1 MILIPLP
8 GRHADAG
15 TNQVSSLLSPLMTAI
30 DETSASPTRLP
41 TEATPDT
48 GTAAADRPSLRIV
61 LVLGALIALGPFTI
75 DMYLPALPDI
85 GTDLGASSSAVQ
97 LTITGTLLGLALGQ
111 LIVGPLADSLG
122 RRRPLIAGIG
132 LHVLASVLAVFA
144 PTVAVLG
151 ALRVFQGIGAAAAAV
166 VAVAVV
172 RDLYSGNMVAI
183 VMSRLMLVLGVAPV
197 LAPSIGGALLIALD
211 WRGIFVVLA
220 LIGTLT
226 ALIGALALKETL
238 PPERRRTSNLSSV
251 LSTYKS
257 LLGDRKFM
265 VLTLVS
271 SVGMASLF
279 AYVSG
284 ASFVFQNQYGL
295 DEQQFALL
303 FSSGSIAL
311 IGASQLNVRALARWS
326 PQQITIA
333 SLAFATVAGAALLVT
348 AYLELGGLV
357 GFVIPLWFLLAGV
370 GFVLPNAPAL
380 ALGRHGEAAGTA
392 AAMLGALQF
401 GVGALIAPLV
411 GVLGNTGVALGAT
424 MTMCVALGLV
434 ALLATA
440 RADAR

>member
-1 MILIPLP
+1 M
-8 GRHADAG
+8 A
-15 TNQVSSLLSPLMTAI
+15 SLLCSFMTDTEERA
-30 DETSASPTRLP
+30 APTGER
-41 TEATPDT
+41 TTF
-48 GTAAADRPSLRIV
+48 RPSLRVI
-61 LVLGALIALGPFTI
+61 LVLGAMVALGPFTI

-132 LHVLASVLAVFA
+132 VHVAASVLAVFA

-151 ALRVFQGIGAAAAAV
+151 VLRVFQGIGAAAAAV
-166 VAVAVV
+166 VALAVV
-172 RDLYSGNMVAI
+172 RDLFSGNTVAV

-220 LIGTLT
+220 VIGTLT
-226 ALIGALALKETL
+226 ALIGAWGLAETL
-238 PPERRRTSNLSSV
+238 PPERRRKSNLLAV
-251 LSTYKS
+251 LGTYRS
-257 LLGDRKFM
+257 LLGDRAFM
-265 VLTLVS
+265 VLALVS
-271 SVGMASLF
+271 SVAMGSLF
-279 AYVSG
+279 SYVSG
-284 ASFVFQNQYGL
+284 ASFVFQDQYGL

-303 FSSGSIAL
+303 FSSGAIAL

-326 PQQITIA
+326 PLQITVA
-333 SLAFATVAGAALLVT
+333 SLGFATVAGLALITT
-348 AYLELGGLV
+348 AHVEFGGLV
-357 GFVIPLWFLLAGV
+357 GFVVPLWFLLGGV

-392 AAMLGALQF
+392 AALLGALQF

-411 GVLGNTGVALGAT
+411 GVLGNTGVALAVT
-424 MTMCVALGLV
+424 MTACTGFGLV
-434 ALLATA
+434 ALAAAAKAEA
-440 RADAR
+440 R

>member
-1 MILIPLP
+1 M
-8 GRHADAG
+8 
-15 TNQVSSLLSPLMTAI
+15 
-30 DETSASPTRLP
+30 
-41 TEATPDT
+41 
-48 GTAAADRPSLRIV
+48 

-172 RDLYSGNMVAI
+172 RDLYSGNMVAV

-303 FSSGSIAL
+303 FSSGAIAL

-326 PQQITIA
+326 PQQITIG

-348 AYLELGGLV
+348 SYLELGGLV

>member
-1 MILIPLP
+1 M
-8 GRHADAG
+8 
-15 TNQVSSLLSPLMTAI
+15 
-30 DETSASPTRLP
+30 
-41 TEATPDT
+41 
-48 GTAAADRPSLRIV
+48 

-172 RDLYSGNMVAI
+172 RDLYSGNMVAV

-303 FSSGSIAL
+303 FSSGAIAL

-401 GVGALIAPLV
+401 GIGALIAPLV

>member
-1 MILIPLP
+1 M
-8 GRHADAG
+8 
-15 TNQVSSLLSPLMTAI
+15 SSLLSPLMTAI
-30 DETSASPTRLP
+30 DETSASPTRLRAQ
-41 TEATPDT
+41 ATPDT

-172 RDLYSGNMVAI
+172 RDLYSGNMVAV

-303 FSSGSIAL
+303 FSSGAIAL

-411 GVLGNTGVALGAT
+411 GVLGNTGVGLGAT

>member
-1 MILIPLP
+1 
-8 GRHADAG
+8 
-15 TNQVSSLLSPLMTAI
+15 VSSLLSPLMTAI

-97 LTITGTLLGLALGQ
+97 LTITGRLLGLALGQ

-303 FSSGSIAL
+303 FSSGAIAL

-401 GVGALIAPLV
+401 GIGALIAPLV

>member
-1 MILIPLP
+1 M
-8 GRHADAG
+8 
-15 TNQVSSLLSPLMTAI
+15 
-30 DETSASPTRLP
+30 
-41 TEATPDT
+41 
-48 GTAAADRPSLRIV
+48 

-172 RDLYSGNMVAI
+172 RDLYSGNMVAV

-303 FSSGSIAL
+303 FSSGAIAL

>member
-1 MILIPLP
+1 M
-8 GRHADAG
+8 
-15 TNQVSSLLSPLMTAI
+15 SSLLSPLMTAI

>member
-1 MILIPLP
+1 MP
-8 GRHADAG
+8 
-15 TNQVSSLLSPLMTAI
+15 SLLCCFMTDTEERA
-30 DETSASPTRLP
+30 APTGER
-41 TEATPDT
+41 TTT
-48 GTAAADRPSLRIV
+48 RPSLRVI
-61 LVLGALIALGPFTI
+61 LVLGAMVALGPFTI

-132 LHVLASVLAVFA
+132 VHVAASVLAVFA

-151 ALRVFQGIGAAAAAV
+151 VLRVFQGIGAAAAAV
-166 VAVAVV
+166 VALAVV
-172 RDLYSGNMVAI
+172 RDLFSGNTVAV

-220 LIGTLT
+220 VIGTLT
-226 ALIGALALKETL
+226 ALIGAWGLTETL
-238 PPERRRTSNLSSV
+238 PPERRRKSNLVAV
-251 LSTYKS
+251 LGTYRG
-257 LLGDRKFM
+257 LLGDRAFM
-265 VLTLVS
+265 VLALVS
-271 SVGMASLF
+271 SVAMGSLF
-279 AYVSG
+279 SYVSG
-284 ASFVFQNQYGL
+284 ASFVFQDQYGL

-303 FSSGSIAL
+303 FSSGAIAL

-326 PQQITIA
+326 PLQITVSA
-333 SLAFATVAGAALLVT
+333 LGFATVAGLALITT
-348 AYLELGGLV
+348 AHFEFGGLV
-357 GFVIPLWFLLAGV
+357 GFVVPLWFLLGGV

-392 AAMLGALQF
+392 AALLGALQF

-411 GVLGNTGVALGAT
+411 GVLGNTGVALAVT
-424 MTMCVALGLV
+424 MTACTGLGLV
-434 ALLATA
+434 ALAAAAKAEA
-440 RADAR
+440 R

>member
-1 MILIPLP
+1 M
-8 GRHADAG
+8 
-15 TNQVSSLLSPLMTAI
+15 SSLLCPVMTAI
-30 DETSASPTRLP
+30 DETSASPPTRLAAE
-41 TEATPDT
+41 TAT
-48 GTAAADRPSLRIV
+48 GSGADRPSLRIV

-172 RDLYSGNMVAI
+172 RDLFTGNMVAV

-220 LIGTLT
+220 VIGTLT
-226 ALIGALALKETL
+226 ALIGALGLKETL
-238 PPERRRTSNLSSV
+238 PPERRRKSNLSSV

-257 LLGDRKFM
+257 LLRDRKFM

-284 ASFVFQNQYGL
+284 ASFVFQTQYGL
-295 DEQQFALL
+295 DEQEFALL
-303 FSSGSIAL
+303 FSSGAIAL

-348 AYLELGGLV
+348 AYFELGGLV

-424 MTMCVALGLV
+424 MTMCVGLGLV

-440 RADAR
+440 RAEAR

>member
-1 MILIPLP
+1 
-8 GRHADAG
+8 
-15 TNQVSSLLSPLMTAI
+15 MTAI